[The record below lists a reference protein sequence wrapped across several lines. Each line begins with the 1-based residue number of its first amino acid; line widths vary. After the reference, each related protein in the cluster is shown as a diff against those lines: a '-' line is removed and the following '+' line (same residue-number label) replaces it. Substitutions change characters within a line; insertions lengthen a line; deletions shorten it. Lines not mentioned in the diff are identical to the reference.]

1 MANDN
6 TLIANEFKTTLP
18 TFCQSLSNSIKQS
31 KNRLFKEYL
40 KNPPTSKLTF
50 KNISEGD
57 TMNIKNNLNSWESYG
72 HDGLKDNK
80 ATQSG

>member
-50 KNISEGD
+50 ENMSEGD
-57 TMNIKNNLNSWESYG
+57 TMNIKNNLNS
-72 HDGLKDNK
+72 
-80 ATQSG
+80 